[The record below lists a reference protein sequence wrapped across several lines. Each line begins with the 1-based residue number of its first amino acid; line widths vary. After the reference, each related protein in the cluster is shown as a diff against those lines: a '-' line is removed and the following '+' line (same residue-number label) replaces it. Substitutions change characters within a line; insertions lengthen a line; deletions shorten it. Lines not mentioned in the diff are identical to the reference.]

1 MSRSLFSAVSGLTNN
16 QLWLD
21 VISNNIANSN
31 TPGRAMAAAMT
42 DNIELWRVY
51 RRTKDPAIRDRLV
64 ENDLALV
71 KYVAARIASRLP
83 KHLRLDDLYSAGLL
97 GYLAAVEQYD
107 PERGVAFT
115 AYASHRVRGAIFDE
129 LRRLDWVPR
138 GVRER
143 MRQTER
149 AIETLCQRL
158 DRHPTDE
165 EIARELGVGVETYR
179 SSLADGVTL
188 VSLSASTSGDGEGPG
203 RSDDVRDTQAADP
216 LQSLAEQERRQVLGK
231 LIDGLPER
239 ERQVL
244 ALYYYE
250 ELTMR
255 EIGTVLGVTESR
267 VSQLHSSAMQ
277 RLNVRL
283 PRRRMGLGELAL
295 PEGP

>member
-1 MSRSLFSAVSGLTNN
+1 
-16 QLWLD
+16 
-21 VISNNIANSN
+21 
-31 TPGRAMAAAMT
+31 MT
-42 DNIELWRVY
+42 ASTELWRAY
-51 RRTKDPAIRDRLV
+51 RRSKDPALRDQLI
-64 ENDLALV
+64 EADLALV

-97 GYLAAVEQYD
+97 GYLAAVEDFD

-143 MRQTER
+143 IRDTRR
-149 AIETLCQRL
+149 AIDTLLQRL
-158 DRHPTDE
+158 DRQPTDE
-165 EIARELGVGVETYR
+165 EIARELGIETEAYR

-188 VSLSASTSGDGEGPG
+188 ISLNSTALADGGGPVLTD
-203 RSDDVRDTQAADP
+203 SLEDVGAPDP
-216 LQSLAEQERRQVLGK
+216 FLTLALGERRAILGGM
-231 LIDGLPER
+231 IDRLPEK

-255 EIGTVLGVTESR
+255 EVGVVIGVTESR
-267 VSQLHSSAMQ
+267 VSQLHSGAIQ
-277 RLNVRL
+277 RLSVMLRRQRL
-283 PRRRMGLGELAL
+283 GLSELVIPRGASAGHRSPRS
-295 PEGP
+295 